1 MIKVVI
7 DSNIYI
13 SGILFS
19 GNPRIILDLAIKGKI
34 QVYISPDILSELKD
48 VLSKKKF
55 SFSPNI
61 IQSIIG
67 EIESITTLIV
77 PLKKHNI
84 VTRDID
90 DNIIVDCAIESN
102 AEFIITGDND
112 LLSLKEFKNVKII
125 KPVDFL
131 ELYEHLR
138 LAGG

>member
-1 MIKVVI
+1 MIKVVL

-13 SGILFS
+13 SGILFN
-19 GNPRIILDLAIKGKI
+19 GNPRIILDLAIKGRI
-34 QVYISPDILSELKD
+34 QVYISPEILSELKD

-55 SFSPNI
+55 NFSPNI
-61 IQSIIG
+61 IQSIIS

-77 PLKKHNI
+77 PLKRYNI
-84 VTRDID
+84 VTRDSD
-90 DNIIVDCAIESN
+90 DNIIVDCAMESN
-102 AEFIITGDND
+102 AEYIITGDND
-112 LLSLKEFKNVKII
+112 LLSINEFRNIRII